1 MRVRTYAVIRWVIF
15 CAAAFWVAASSSL
28 PAEAPTRVTGPA
40 EERLPAGNRAGGAMK
55 IGFVDVDKIT
65 EKSEFVRALLG
76 ELEKDI
82 RSKSDALQ
90 RQKAEYTRMQE
101 EIERKRPV
109 LKDEQIEEM
118 IQSVRKMRVGIDDA
132 EYELNRLLREAERD
146 RMGPALNRILRTIE
160 QLGKGEGYDLILR
173 GEVVLYG
180 APQVNL
186 TQRVIDVLDADDATT
201 KSL

>member
-1 MRVRTYAVIRWVIF
+1 MRTYAVIRWVIF